1 MWKTALEMDE
11 SETVSSWRVS
21 MPDDWAWVSLDVLR
35 AVAKTRQPALWKA
48 MARAQPRPPS
58 EQPVIRTVLFAK
70 TMVIFVMQIGAGLDR
85 TRCIWE
91 DTLNLL
97 KAFASRAPPF
107 LLFNNEF
114 FFYYRRKPPTL
125 QGTSIFKSLRCLPE
139 PKLRVQVSDLSP
151 MSKYVAGSSD
161 CLCPAASEPTRVR
174 IGDFWMRSS
183 D

>member
-1 MWKTALEMDE
+1 MWETALEMDE

-58 EQPVIRTVLFAK
+58 EQPVMRTVLFAK
-70 TMVIFVMQIGAGLDR
+70 TMVIFVMQIGAGLNR

-91 DTLNLL
+91 DALNLS

-114 FFYYRRKPPTL
+114 SFTTVGSRLLFREPASSNLSGVSPSRSCASRSP
-125 QGTSIFKSLRCLPE
+125 ICLR
-139 PKLRVQVSDLSP
+139 
-151 MSKYVAGSSD
+151 
-161 CLCPAASEPTRVR
+161 
-174 IGDFWMRSS
+174 
-183 D
+183 